1 MFLIA
6 NPTFELSNFATSY
19 ITRKLLVF
27 LSNLRFVLV
36 LVLVRKEIACPCSFL
51 ISNKT
56 QTSLGVDHVSVI
68 DNIIHIPFS
77 EEKKRFLT

>member
-6 NPTFELSNFATSY
+6 NPTFVVKQLCNQLHNKKTACV
-19 ITRKLLVF
+19 LLK
-27 LSNLRFVLV
+27 SQ
-36 LVLVRKEIACPCSFL
+36 VRIGVGAGEEGNGMSLL
-51 ISNKT
+51 ILSNKT

-77 EEKKRFLT
+77 EEKNVY